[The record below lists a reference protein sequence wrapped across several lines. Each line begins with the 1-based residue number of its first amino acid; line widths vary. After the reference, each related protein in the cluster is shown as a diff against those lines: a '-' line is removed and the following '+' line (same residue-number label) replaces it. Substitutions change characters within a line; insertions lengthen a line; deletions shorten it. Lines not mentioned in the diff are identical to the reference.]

1 MFNFFKKQEDTAK
14 NNKKE
19 IPKKEDND
27 LPFDNDNKY
36 IKATKSIEK
45 ETELPWGDVSVPNS
59 ENIEEPNDIESND
72 EIKSEDFVYVYF
84 GARSKQEYIDKFPDT
99 VAGEEQ
105 KNAEIAD
112 KFLDDLEY
120 IVNTDPNWEKKFE
133 NSYDQ
138 DIELFNKL
146 HFIQGLKYIT
156 GDPGRYLDIY
166 NKEDYP
172 EFRRLINKNKN
183 LLNEGLLKWD
193 KIVGN
198 NP

>member
-1 MFNFFKKQEDTAK
+1 
-14 NNKKE
+14 
-19 IPKKEDND
+19 
-27 LPFDNDNKY
+27 
-36 IKATKSIEK
+36 
-45 ETELPWGDVSVPNS
+45 
-59 ENIEEPNDIESND
+59 
-72 EIKSEDFVYVYF
+72 
-84 GARSKQEYIDKFPDT
+84 